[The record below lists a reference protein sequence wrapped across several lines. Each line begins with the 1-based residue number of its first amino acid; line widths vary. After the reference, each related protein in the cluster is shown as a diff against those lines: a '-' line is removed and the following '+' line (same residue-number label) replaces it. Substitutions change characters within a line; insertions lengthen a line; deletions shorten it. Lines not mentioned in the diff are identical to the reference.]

1 MTERAAPPSLTPAE
15 VSRLLATLPTV
26 STTGVATA
34 EVTLRFQEYWR
45 ATQSGSSFVEA
56 LRGRP
61 AFGNPYLLA
70 EVIATFQIE
79 DTPEHGVPSTDFY
92 DVLAQGMR
100 TMTSATTTD
109 GDGSIHIAPIATSEG
124 PPLTK
129 AEFLKLV
136 MTMKSATTT
145 DGDGGE
151 RGTNSGSAVGKGAG
165 GGATDISV
173 IAPTSSD
180 APIATKKS
188 RWQ

>member
-15 VSRLLATLPTV
+15 VSRLLATLPSV

-100 TMTSATTTD
+100 TTTTSTTTTD
-109 GDGSIHIAPIATSEG
+109 GDGNIHIAPIPTSE
-124 PPLTK
+124 PLSK

-151 RGTNSGSAVGKGAG
+151 RGTNSGSAAG
-165 GGATDISV
+165 GGATDDVSV
-173 IAPTSSD
+173 IATTSSD
-180 APIATKKS
+180 APVATKKS